1 MPRRHWI
8 TSIAWRFHYNF
19 IVTQYETLVQS
30 FTSSYAVKQQ
40 SNYKLS
46 STPLSSPK

>member
-1 MPRRHWI
+1 MKP
-8 TSIAWRFHYNF
+8 
-19 IVTQYETLVQS
+19 LVQS
-30 FTSSYAVKQQ
+30 FTTSYVVKQQ

>member
-1 MPRRHWI
+1 MKP
-8 TSIAWRFHYNF
+8 
-19 IVTQYETLVQS
+19 LVQS
-30 FTSSYAVKQQ
+30 FSTSYAVKQQ

>member
-1 MPRRHWI
+1 MKP
-8 TSIAWRFHYNF
+8 
-19 IVTQYETLVQS
+19 LVKS
-30 FTSSYAVKQQ
+30 FTTSYAVKQQ

>member
-1 MPRRHWI
+1 M
-8 TSIAWRFHYNF
+8 
-19 IVTQYETLVQS
+19 VTQYETLAQS

>member
-1 MPRRHWI
+1 MKP
-8 TSIAWRFHYNF
+8 
-19 IVTQYETLVQS
+19 LDQS

>member
-1 MPRRHWI
+1 MKP
-8 TSIAWRFHYNF
+8 
-19 IVTQYETLVQS
+19 LVQS

-46 STPLSSPK
+46 STPLNSPK

>member
-1 MPRRHWI
+1 MKP
-8 TSIAWRFHYNF
+8 
-19 IVTQYETLVQS
+19 LVQS
-30 FTSSYAVKQQ
+30 FTTSYAVRQQ

>member
-1 MPRRHWI
+1 MKP
-8 TSIAWRFHYNF
+8 
-19 IVTQYETLVQS
+19 LVQS
-30 FTSSYAVKQQ
+30 FTTSYAVKPQ

>member
-1 MPRRHWI
+1 MKP
-8 TSIAWRFHYNF
+8 
-19 IVTQYETLVQS
+19 LVQS
-30 FTSSYAVKQQ
+30 FTTSYAIKQQ

>member
-1 MPRRHWI
+1 MKPLI
-8 TSIAWRFHYNF
+8 
-19 IVTQYETLVQS
+19 QS
-30 FTSSYAVKQQ
+30 FTTSYAVKQQ

>member
-1 MPRRHWI
+1 MKP
-8 TSIAWRFHYNF
+8 
-19 IVTQYETLVQS
+19 LVQS
-30 FTSSYAVKQQ
+30 LTTSYAVKQQ

>member
-1 MPRRHWI
+1 MKP
-8 TSIAWRFHYNF
+8 
-19 IVTQYETLVQS
+19 LVQS

-46 STPLSSPK
+46 S

>member
-1 MPRRHWI
+1 MKP
-8 TSIAWRFHYNF
+8 
-19 IVTQYETLVQS
+19 LVQS
-30 FTSSYAVKQQ
+30 YTTSYAVKQQ

>member
-1 MPRRHWI
+1 MKP
-8 TSIAWRFHYNF
+8 
-19 IVTQYETLVQS
+19 LVQS

-46 STPLSSPK
+46 STPISSPK

>member
-1 MPRRHWI
+1 MKP
-8 TSIAWRFHYNF
+8 
-19 IVTQYETLVQS
+19 LVQS
-30 FTSSYAVKQQ
+30 FATSYAVKQQ

>member
-1 MPRRHWI
+1 MKP
-8 TSIAWRFHYNF
+8 
-19 IVTQYETLVQS
+19 LVQS
-30 FTSSYAVKQQ
+30 FTTNYAVKQQ

>member
-1 MPRRHWI
+1 MKP
-8 TSIAWRFHYNF
+8 
-19 IVTQYETLVQS
+19 LVQS

-46 STPLSSPK
+46 STPLSLPK

>member
-1 MPRRHWI
+1 MK
-8 TSIAWRFHYNF
+8 SLF
-19 IVTQYETLVQS
+19 QS
-30 FTSSYAVKQQ
+30 FTSSYAVTQQ

>member
-1 MPRRHWI
+1 MKPL
-8 TSIAWRFHYNF
+8 F
-19 IVTQYETLVQS
+19 LS

-46 STPLSSPK
+46 STPLISPK

>member
-1 MPRRHWI
+1 MKP
-8 TSIAWRFHYNF
+8 
-19 IVTQYETLVQS
+19 LVQS

-46 STPLSSPK
+46 STLLNSPK

>member
-1 MPRRHWI
+1 MKL
-8 TSIAWRFHYNF
+8 
-19 IVTQYETLVQS
+19 LVQL